1 MLEINTP
8 IGKCDISVI
17 DEVAVLTFD
26 EHNEISNENKNVI
39 REYLRDMGKYE
50 RVVKIIRHLLKDL
63 QLGEEKEFPITIDD
77 IRKWDFL
84 EEGKKILRIRFFKKG
99 HISFNEKKKEISDM
113 IKNIERY
120 RELKEFISFIKK
132 EKIDSIDFFEKFSA
146 D

>member
-1 MLEINTP
+1 MQ
-8 IGKCDISVI
+8 
-17 DEVAVLTFD
+17 
-26 EHNEISNENKNVI
+26 
-39 REYLRDMGKYE
+39 M
-50 RVVKIIRHLLKDL
+50 
-63 QLGEEKEFPITIDD
+63 DD

-84 EEGKKILRIRFFKKG
+84 EEEKKILRIRFFKKG